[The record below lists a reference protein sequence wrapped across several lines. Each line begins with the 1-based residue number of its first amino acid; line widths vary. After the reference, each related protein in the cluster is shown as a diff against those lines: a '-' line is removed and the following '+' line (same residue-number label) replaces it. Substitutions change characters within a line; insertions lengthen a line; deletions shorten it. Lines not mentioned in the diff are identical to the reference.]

1 MSGIDAPTSPV
12 PEPEPHLSRRQ
23 ALLAGVRVG
32 MSVPAAV
39 LFATA
44 IGFGAMARDG
54 GFSFGH
60 TLFTTATMFALPNQ
74 VMLFDQLARNETLL
88 IVIIAVALTAMRLL
102 PMTVTLAPLLDRPR
116 RRLGLDLV
124 LSHFVSI
131 STWLEGHRHLPGKPE
146 PERVPFFVGLG
157 LTVVI
162 TMIVATVLGYVMASS
177 LPPLIT
183 LALLFTTPVY
193 FFLSL
198 LATARTRLD
207 AYAIAAGGGLIPVMY
222 VIVPGYDLLATGL
235 IGGTAAF
242 FLGRTP
248 R

>member
-1 MSGIDAPTSPV
+1 MDGTQPPDRHRA
-12 PEPEPHLSRRQ
+12 
-23 ALLAGVRVG
+23 AAFRVG
-32 MSVPAAV
+32 MRVGLSVPAAV

-54 GFSFGH
+54 GFTFGH
-60 TLFTTATMFALPNQ
+60 TMFVTVTMFAMPNQ
-74 VMLFDQLARNETLL
+74 VMLLDQLARNETLL
-88 IVIIAVALTAMRLL
+88 IAGIAVALTAMRLL

-116 RRLGLDLV
+116 RHLLQDLA

-146 PERVPFFVGLG
+146 GERVPFFLGVG
-157 LTVVI
+157 LTVV
-162 TMIVATVLGYVMASS
+162 TAMIVATMIGYTMAGS

-207 AYAIAAGGGLIPVMY
+207 AYAIGAGTGLVPVMHY
-222 VIVPGYDLLATGL
+222 LMPGYDLLATG
-235 IGGTAAF
+235 IVGGTAAF
-242 FLGRTP
+242 LLARA

>member
-1 MSGIDAPTSPV
+1 VSADPSPA
-12 PEPEPHLSRRQ
+12 HLPRS
-23 ALLAGVRVG
+23 AAVLAGVRVA

-60 TLFTTATMFALPNQ
+60 TLFATATMFAMPNQ
-74 VMLFDQLARNETLL
+74 VMLFDQLARNETML
-88 IVIIAVALTAMRLL
+88 IVVISVALTAMRLL

-116 RRLGLDLV
+116 RHLGLDLA

-146 PERVPFFVGLG
+146 PERVPFFAGLG
-157 LTVVI
+157 LTVVV
-162 TMIVATVLGYVMASS
+162 TMIVATVIGYAMASN

-183 LALLFTTPVY
+183 LALLFTTPIY

-207 AYAIAAGGGLIPVMY
+207 AYAIAAGATLIPVMN

-242 FLGRTP
+242 LLGKAR